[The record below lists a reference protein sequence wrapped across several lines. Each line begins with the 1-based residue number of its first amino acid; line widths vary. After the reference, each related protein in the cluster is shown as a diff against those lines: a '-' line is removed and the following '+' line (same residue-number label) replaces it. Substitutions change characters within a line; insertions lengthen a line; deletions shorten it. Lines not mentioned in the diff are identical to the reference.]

1 MWKSVHGSHSILLAR
16 LSLMVKGT
24 QAMKEAWSNI
34 FPLFV
39 DDLFFSCE
47 LDARGT
53 QQIRT
58 QMYSQPMY
66 VNDYYGREKYNVM
79 IVFLQSNST
88 RSVFS
93 SLKLQD

>member
-39 DDLFFSCE
+39 DELFSCE

-53 QQIRT
+53 QHIRT
-58 QMYSQPMY
+58 QMYLQPMY
-66 VNDYYGREKYNVM
+66 VDDYYGREKYNEMV
-79 IVFLQSNST
+79 IFCKVIQQDLYFLA
-88 RSVFS
+88 
-93 SLKLQD
+93 